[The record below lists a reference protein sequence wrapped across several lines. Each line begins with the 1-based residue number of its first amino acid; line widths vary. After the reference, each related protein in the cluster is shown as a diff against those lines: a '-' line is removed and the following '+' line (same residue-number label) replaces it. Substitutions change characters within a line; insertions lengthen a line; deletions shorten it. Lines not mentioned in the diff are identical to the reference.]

1 MAAIENLGPDEY
13 PSPGS
18 GSSPFKRKE
27 QGTFGDRTTIRPAKE
42 VQQEMEMELRH
53 HWVGPM
59 PVKQFF
65 KECFPDSNLKG
76 MPKVPKD
83 YFDAMPEGKD
93 VKETDMYD
101 VYYLNV
107 SAALN
112 NFLLDQTCKGQG
124 AVAGISNGQHLELA

>member
-13 PSPGS
+13 PSLGS

-42 VQQEMEMELRH
+42 VQQEMEVELRH
-53 HWVGPM
+53 QWVGPM

-65 KECFPDSNLKG
+65 KECLPDSNLKG

-93 VKETDMYD
+93 VKESDMYD
-101 VYYLNV
+101 PMV
-107 SAALN
+107 SV
-112 NFLLDQTCKGQG
+112 LLERLCGF
-124 AVAGISNGQHLELA
+124 E